1 MIVLGHYLINSEY
14 LYMVFNFEDIKKTP
28 SNSTVLINFS
38 DGTLLKE
45 LSNNKIKTAVKVS
58 NIKEAI
64 FSEALRSKYIIAN
77 NLALAIQIQ
86 KLAENYLY
94 DSKILVEIEN
104 ESDLELIA
112 ENKIDG
118 VIYKNAIKN
127 IN

>member
-94 DSKILVEIEN
+94 DSKILVEIEI